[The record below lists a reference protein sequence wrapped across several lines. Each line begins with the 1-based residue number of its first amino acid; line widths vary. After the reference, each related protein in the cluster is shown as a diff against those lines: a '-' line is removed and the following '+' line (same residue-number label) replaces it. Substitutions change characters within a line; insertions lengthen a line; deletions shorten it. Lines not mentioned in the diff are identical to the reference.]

1 MFQKASA
8 EAGIEG
14 EQHICLGHERLLAAK
29 SPAQADRRDMAA
41 GSRVPLKLSLRRQV
55 GGLDFNR
62 LLLLP
67 ILGVE
72 TDRDRVGA
80 RGDIPAPP
88 GFVEPRQKP
97 DQCLLSR
104 VAPRRVASRGAPSRQ
119 AKPRNASNVAGRAN

>member
-1 MFQKASA
+1 
-8 EAGIEG
+8 
-14 EQHICLGHERLLAAK
+14 
-29 SPAQADRRDMAA
+29 MAA

-97 DQCLLSR
+97 RINVYCH
-104 VAPRRVASRGAPSRQ
+104 ASRLAGLQVEARPADKPSRGTP
-119 AKPRNASNVAGRAN
+119 AT